1 VNVKRAKL
9 TIDPKSWQKG
19 YDDGQA
25 GKPNRKGDAD
35 GYSYASGYIEGKAK
49 KVDSGR

>member
-1 VNVKRAKL
+1 MNAKKAKIA
-9 TIDPKSWQKG
+9 IDSASWQKG
-19 YDDGQA
+19 FDDGKA
-25 GKPNRKGDAD
+25 GRPHSEGNAD